1 MKIFLNDH
9 QPSINVF
16 SIIHA
21 RWFHSFLGRKKNI
34 PNSLIYSLS
43 FQHTFI
49 VFTESIENVVE
60 KAPSVGA
67 DMIIIRLLMLN
78 TVFFFFFFI
87 RNTRLLAKTL
97 QMLSCSISLTIR
109 FPFCVSSFCSSPS
122 LLISRDIHLDTILIW
137 TEIYSV
143 EWHNYYI
150 VNFCLVVI
158 ETRFSLSSFLT
169 FLSLLSHTRIAASIE
184 QNGQACV
191 SCVPR

>member
-1 MKIFLNDH
+1 MSSALFMLVDFT
-9 QPSINVF
+9 VF
-16 SIIHA
+16 SVE
-21 RWFHSFLGRKKNI
+21 KKNI

-78 TVFFFFFFI
+78 TVFFFFI
-87 RNTRLLAKTL
+87 RNTRLLAKTS
-97 QMLSCSISLTIR
+97 QMLSCSMSLTIR
-109 FPFCVSSFCSSPS
+109 FPLCVSSFCSSPS

-150 VNFCLVVI
+150 VNFYLVVT